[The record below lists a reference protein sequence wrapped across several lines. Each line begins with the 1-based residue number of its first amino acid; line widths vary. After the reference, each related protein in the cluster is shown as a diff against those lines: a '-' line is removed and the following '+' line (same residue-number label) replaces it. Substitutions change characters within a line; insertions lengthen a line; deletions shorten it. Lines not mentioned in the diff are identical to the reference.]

1 MRAAVVSE
9 PHSLG
14 VERVDDPTPGPGE
27 VVVAVGACGV
37 CGTDL
42 HIVDGEFPPTPYPIV
57 PGHEFAGEV
66 VALGAGVTGDI
77 AEGTR
82 VAADPSLFCGACAQC
97 RRGRGNLCANW
108 GAIGDTV
115 NGAFAEYVAVPVR
128 NLYRIPDD
136 VTMREAAL
144 IEPLSCAVHGFHVLD
159 PAAGDSILV
168 VGAGTMGLLLTQ
180 LAARSPGPD
189 LTVVDTRTD
198 RLPRAGQLGASRT
211 ATSISAALETRPDG
225 FDHVVD
231 ATGVPAAIE
240 EGLGAVR
247 RGGTFLVF
255 GVAPEDA
262 RVPVSPFRIYNDEI
276 TIRGSM
282 AVLHSYGQALELL
295 AARVVDPAPL
305 LTEALPLEKFS
316 PALDKVRQGTGL
328 KTQVLPRGS

>member
-9 PHSLG
+9 PNSVS
-14 VERVDDPTPGPGE
+14 VEEVTDPTPGQGE
-27 VVVAVGACGV
+27 VVVAVGACGI

-66 VALGAGVTGDI
+66 VAVGAGVSGVR
-77 AEGTR
+77 EGAR

-97 RRGRGNLCANW
+97 RRGHGNLCADW

-115 NGAFAEYVAVPVR
+115 SGAFAEYVAVPAR
-128 NLYRIPDD
+128 NLYPIPDN

-144 IEPLSCAVHGFHVLD
+144 IEPLSCAVHGFNILS
-159 PAAGDSILV
+159 PAAGDSVLV
-168 VGAGTMGLLLTQ
+168 VGAGTMGLLLAQ

-189 LTVVDTRTD
+189 LTVVDTRAD
-198 RLPRAGQLGASRT
+198 RLPRAEQLGASRT
-211 ATSISAALETRPDG
+211 AASISEALAARPDG
-225 FDHVVD
+225 YDHVVD
-231 ATGVPAAIE
+231 ATGSPAAIE

-255 GVAPEDA
+255 GVAPEEA

-282 AVLHSYGQALELL
+282 AVLHSYGQAVDLV
-295 AARVVDPAPL
+295 AARVVDPGPL
-305 LTEALPLEKFS
+305 LTETLPLDDFGA
-316 PALDKVRQGTGL
+316 ALEKVRRGEGL
-328 KTQVLPRGS
+328 KTQVLPHGG